1 MTDDRP
7 EMPDSLTGGCMCGAV
22 RYISA
27 VPIAAGLC
35 HCNRCRPQSGS
46 AFGRVL
52 SDFEVVL
59 DPLSAK
65 PDSPIATIRDIAP
78 PDPMAAVFS

>member
-46 AFGRVL
+46 AFGRV
-52 SDFEVVL
+52 SSIKRFRGRFG
-59 DPLSAK
+59 SAK
-65 PDSPIATIRDIAP
+65 CKT
-78 PDPMAAVFS
+78 